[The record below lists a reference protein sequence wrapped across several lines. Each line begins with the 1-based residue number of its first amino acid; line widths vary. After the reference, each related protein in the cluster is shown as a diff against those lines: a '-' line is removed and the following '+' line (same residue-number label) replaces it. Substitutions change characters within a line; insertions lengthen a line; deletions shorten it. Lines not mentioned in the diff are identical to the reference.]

1 MNGMNKTL
9 KSLCLIVVLWFIPY
23 KAVASIETNRL
34 SKFVDYDEIQT
45 KDIDTTRAKLEQLL
59 KEAEVDTTKA
69 RLMFRLGVHLWEI
82 DSFKSEQYFIEAA
95 ETLNNSSIGH
105 SELLGDTYR
114 YLAALY
120 TDKGRYTEAMTH
132 YNKAKKL
139 LEKFNDSIAISNIY
153 HNISIL
159 HRYQGNTEEQK
170 RNIKAAIA
178 INEKLN
184 EPEGLGHNY
193 KIFGEFYSNLNMPD
207 SALFYFEKSR
217 YNFNLINDEFGL
229 YSLKGIIADFYLNQG
244 DYGKCVSL
252 FKECLQYFRDK
263 DVKGFQSIYAS
274 KIAGAYMAS
283 EDYNKALAYNKQSL
297 DIALAEDYKQWIST
311 GYLQNSEIQERL
323 QNYKLAY
330 ESAKLHKVYS
340 DSVFNKENTRKI
352 KELELTYEFQKEK
365 ELSDAQIETLAAKNK
380 VKTQW
385 LIFGGI
391 AILIV
396 FIIIYLYKARE
407 FANRKK
413 KMQERF
419 SRGLIKEQ
427 EKERARLAR
436 ELHDSVG
443 QKLML
448 LSKQSKTIGDSNI
461 ESLAS
466 TTLEEVRDISRGLHP
481 SNLERLGLTES
492 INALVY
498 NINASTELFFTD
510 KIDNIDNVLSRDS
523 ELHLYRII
531 QETLSNIVKHSEA
544 KAVKMEV
551 DKMKHAINITVS
563 DNGKGFDFE
572 SKYKNM
578 SLGLK
583 TLLERAKM
591 IGAQL
596 NLDSKKDRG
605 TVMTLNIPI

>member
-1 MNGMNKTL
+1 MSKTL
-9 KSLCLIVVLWFIPY
+9 KSLFFIVIILWFIPY
-23 KAVASIETNRL
+23 EVTAKVEINKL
-34 SKFVDYDEIQT
+34 SNQIWNKSQV
-45 KDIDTTRAKLEQLL
+45 KDIDTTRVKLEQML
-59 KEAEVDTTKA
+59 KDATVDTTKA
-69 RLMFRLGVHLWEI
+69 RLMYRLGVYLWEI
-82 DSFKSEQYFIEAA
+82 DSFKSEHYFMEAV
-95 ETLNNSSIGH
+95 ETLNNASSEH

-120 TDKGRYTEAMTH
+120 TDKGRYTEAMVH
-132 YNKAKKL
+132 YSKAKNL
-139 LEKFNDSIAISNIY
+139 LEKYKDSIAISNIY

-159 HRYQGNTEEQK
+159 HRYQGNREEQK
-170 RNIKAAIA
+170 RNIEAAIA

-193 KIFGEFYSNLNMPD
+193 KIFGEFYSNLNVPD

-217 YNFNLINDEFGL
+217 HNFNLINDEFGL
-229 YSLKGIIADFYLNQG
+229 YSLKGIIADFYLKQG
-244 DYGKCVSL
+244 DYKKCITL
-252 FKECLQYFRDK
+252 FKECLHYFRNK

-274 KIAGAYMAS
+274 KIAGAYMVS
-283 EDYNKALAYNKQSL
+283 EDYNKALIYNKQSL
-297 DIALAEDYKQWIST
+297 DIALTEDYKQWISA
-311 GYLQNSEIQERL
+311 GYLQNSEIQEQL

-330 ESAKLHKVYS
+330 QSAKLHKIYS

-352 KELELTYEFQKEK
+352 KELELRNEFQKEK

-385 LIFGGI
+385 LMFGGI
-391 AILIV
+391 AVLIV
-396 FIIIYLYKARE
+396 FIIVYLFKARE

-413 KMQERF
+413 KMQEKF

-436 ELHDSVG
+436 DLHDSVG

-448 LSKQSKTIGDSNI
+448 LSKQSKTIGDSKI
-461 ESLAS
+461 ESLAT

-498 NINASTELFFTD
+498 NINANTELFFTD
-510 KIDNIDNVLSRDS
+510 RIDNIDNVMTKES
-523 ELHLYRII
+523 ELHIYRII

-572 SKYKNM
+572 SKYKSM

-596 NLDSKKDRG
+596 NLDSRIDRG